1 MQLGEPCCRQPQCK
15 MEQFYKSEYLRG
27 LPSAAGTVWASQS
40 QSRGP
45 HRTRALCGKAGG
57 STGEQ
62 PQAPLTFTCQW
73 PNQNSS
79 NPPPQ
84 QILHPSSCGTLW
96 QPDPRFCSSAFSKEP
111 WVRWLPACIWLTRY
125 EGFVTLFRVLGL
137 GKYISNLPGRLF
149 KSSKDTVLGEMN
161 ALDKTHWTESEF
173 QKISGSGKNEP
184 KGRKT
189 TFQRSMLRLAL
200 RLKKQLVWSFGLFIN
215 QYETLVW
222 YGCQKQISKLNFRIH
237 YRKYSIMNKVVETQ
251 ENR

>member
-15 MEQFYKSEYLRG
+15 MEQFYKTEYLRG
-27 LPSAAGTVWASQS
+27 LPSAAGTAWASQR

-79 NPPPQ
+79 NPPSQ

-96 QPDPRFCSSAFSKEP
+96 QPDPSAFSKEP

-125 EGFVTLFRVLGL
+125 GGFVTLFRVLGL
-137 GKYISNLPGRLF
+137 GKYISNLQAGF
-149 KSSKDTVLGEMN
+149 SS
-161 ALDKTHWTESEF
+161 H
-173 QKISGSGKNEP
+173 P
-184 KGRKT
+184 R
-189 TFQRSMLRLAL
+189 
-200 RLKKQLVWSFGLFIN
+200 
-215 QYETLVW
+215 TL
-222 YGCQKQISKLNFRIH
+222 C
-237 YRKYSIMNKVVETQ
+237 
-251 ENR
+251 